1 MRKFNTII
9 VLLTMLLFID
19 HITFGSLH
27 YLGTKFSVA
36 KPFAM
41 AMFILVFIHAVV
53 SIIITIKAEVVGFK
67 TKARYN
73 SENRQFWLRR
83 VSGVAILLLAMTHI
97 FLMHKDERG
106 IPRLAK
112 MPKIFNLALPLLIL
126 SVCIHVMQNVKPL
139 FISMG
144 VKNIDK
150 KEKIIKLIMILFTIL
165 VIVSYGLFVVKK
177 IKGGA

>member
-1 MRKFNTII
+1 
-9 VLLTMLLFID
+9 MLLFID

-27 YLGTKFSVA
+27 YLGTKFHIA

-41 AMFILVFIHAVV
+41 AMFMLVLLHAIV
-53 SIIITIKAEVVGFK
+53 SIIITIKAELVGFK

-83 VSGVAILLLAMTHI
+83 VSGVAILI
-97 FLMHKDERG
+97 FAVMHVYLMQKNEKG

-112 MPKIFNLALPLLIL
+112 MPKVFNLALPLLII
-126 SVCIHVMQNVKPL
+126 SVSIHVIQNIKPL
-139 FISMG
+139 LISMG
-144 VKNIDK
+144 VRNIDK
-150 KEKIIKLIMILFTIL
+150 KEKIIKLLMILFTLL